1 MECTNFCCMLG
12 DKAMAALTGLF
23 GTETEHRM
31 ALRHAVMLGT
41 HGEQRRALRLLTT
54 APAVVFTNGNRHV
67 GLVRDLS
74 ATGLFVYSDFTPA
87 PGAELKLTIRLSHE
101 KNKTAVFLCTGR
113 VVRVENSRN
122 GAAVGIGLKFEGQGE
137 IISEVV

>member
-1 MECTNFCCMLG
+1 
-12 DKAMAALTGLF
+12 MAALTGLF
-23 GTETEHRM
+23 GPETEQRM

-54 APAVVFTNGNRHV
+54 APAVIHMSKERHV

-87 PGAELKLTIRLSHE
+87 IGAELKLTIRLSQDE
-101 KNKTAVFLCTGR
+101 KKTSLFICRGS
-113 VVRVENSRN
+113 VVRVEDSRN
-122 GAAVGIGLKFEGQGE
+122 GAAVGIAIRFEEGQ
-137 IISEVV
+137 VVSDVTPDSAR